1 MLDLVALVDDHV
13 PVGLLHHMLDLRGLV
28 TGKDGKAIALTAN
41 DLVLRQG
48 QVQTSVAPRGL
59 PALALEL
66 EQMPGGGPVR
76 GKLVQSGDLIV
87 DRAHQAFVPSLP
99 IEPLLHAPDP
109 IRRPPPATTYPCTV
123 ATSESVEI
131 DVKGAQGLL
140 AENAVLVDVRR
151 QDEWDFSRIAGAHH
165 IPQKELMSRIEE
177 VARPE
182 SKVVVYCAHGNRS
195 LFAATAL
202 RQAGYEAVSL
212 AGGLAAWM
220 QAGKPVEAP
229 DDLDEAQ
236 RERYSRHVLIPEV
249 GLAGQRRLLDARVL
263 VVGAGGLG
271 SPALLYLAAAG
282 IGRLG
287 FVDDDVV
294 DASNL
299 QRQVLHSTDALGE
312 PKIESAEKRIRGL
325 NPDVEPVGYRERLT
339 PETVDRILGDGWDVV
354 VDGADNVPTRYL
366 LNDAS
371 VWHGVPVVHGS
382 IFRFEGQ
389 VTVFAPGSGPCYRC
403 LFPQPP
409 PPELAPSCAE
419 GGVLGVLPGVVGS
432 LQGTEAL
439 KLVLGIGEPLIGR
452 LLLFDALAASF
463 TEVAVRRD
471 PACPVCGEDPTIT
484 EYVDYVEFCGGAR

>member
-1 MLDLVALVDDHV
+1 MPSGQLRERRADLGRRRVVPGEDALRFGSLF
-13 PVGLLHHMLDLRGLV
+13 VGVEPLGAAQSRGLRIGPHAEV
-28 TGKDGKAIALTAN
+28 ENERRRSFTPSAL
-41 DLVLRQG
+41 
-48 QVQTSVAPRGL
+48 
-59 PALALEL
+59 
-66 EQMPGGGPVR
+66 
-76 GKLVQSGDLIV
+76 LIV
-87 DRAHQAFVPSLP
+87 AAEHERSRDRGSGGNQSSDDDDEEHSGAAIHGSNLSF
-99 IEPLLHAPDP
+99 ETW
-109 IRRPPPATTYPCTV
+109 PPARPSRS
-123 ATSESVEI
+123 TS
-131 DVKGAQGLL
+131 KGRKRSSTQDAI
-140 AENAVLVDVRR
+140 LVDVRR

-165 IPQKELMSRIEE
+165 LPQRELMARIGD
-177 VARPE
+177 VAPPG

-195 LFAATAL
+195 LFAATDL

-220 QAGKPVEAP
+220 QAGQPVEAP

-249 GLAGQRRLLDARVL
+249 GLAGQRRLLEASVL

-299 QRQVLHSTDALGE
+299 QRQVLHSTGALGE
-312 PKIESAEKRIRGL
+312 PKVESAEERIRGL
-325 NPDVEPVGYRERLT
+325 NPDVEPVGYQERLSA
-339 PETVDRILGDGWDVV
+339 ETIDRILGDGWDVV
-354 VDGADNVPTRYL
+354 VDGADNFPTRYL

-419 GGVLGVLPGVVGS
+419 GGVLGVLPGVIGS

-452 LLLFDALAASF
+452 LLLFDALGASF

-471 PACPVCGEDPTIT
+471 PACPVCGDEPTIT